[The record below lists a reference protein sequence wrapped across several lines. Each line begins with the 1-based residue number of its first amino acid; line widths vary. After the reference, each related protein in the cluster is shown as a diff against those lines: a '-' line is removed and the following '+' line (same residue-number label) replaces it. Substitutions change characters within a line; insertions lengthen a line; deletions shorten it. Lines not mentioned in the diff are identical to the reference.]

1 MDPMAAKIFPVLY
14 IAPGDV
20 SEAVLASGLLKK
32 LHDEAPNPRFT
43 IVANRKVAPLYAD
56 MPKVEHVVVTDR
68 RHSGRRWFGL
78 FGPLRARRWAL
89 VVDLQAGVI
98 AGRLRPRGKP
108 LRRASDDEPTHKL
121 IEAAR
126 LMRLDDDP
134 PTPYIFAGEEA
145 EKRAAALTAGDGPIL
160 AVAPSAE
167 WVGKAWPVER
177 FAEVVRRL
185 LARGGPL
192 AGGRLMLLGDKAD
205 AHQVDTVRS
214 ATSKDLVIDLVGK
227 ADLVTSFAALKYARL
242 YIGNDT
248 GYSQLAAAA
257 NIPTLT
263 LFGPSDDRIWRP
275 WGEQVRVV
283 RGARTFEEIRKI
295 DHALSAQVRHM
306 IDLSSDSVMSAAEAL
321 LEETAPVQFAEP
333 PGAPAIDA

>member
-1 MDPMAAKIFPVLY
+1 MGAMAAKIFPVLY

-20 SEAVLASGLLKK
+20 SEAVLSSGLLKK

-108 LRRASDDEPTHKL
+108 LRRATDDEPTHKL

-134 PTPYIFAGEEA
+134 PTPYVFVGEEA

-192 AGGRLMLLGDKAD
+192 SGGRLMLLGDKAD
-205 AHQVDTVRS
+205 VHQVDTVRS

-227 ADLVTSFAALKYARL
+227 ADLLTSFAALKYARL

-257 NIPTLT
+257 NIPTLA
-263 LFGPSDDRIWRP
+263 LFGP
-275 WGEQVRVV
+275 
-283 RGARTFEEIRKI
+283 
-295 DHALSAQVRHM
+295 
-306 IDLSSDSVMSAAEAL
+306 
-321 LEETAPVQFAEP
+321 
-333 PGAPAIDA
+333 